1 MNIKL
6 TKWLRDAEISIDKI
20 IKILQD
26 NKPLRSM
33 EVFHKLK
40 EIDVSVDY
48 KFAQFS
54 KLLCGVLPQEGIIK
68 IISTQNGQFYTFNEC
83 EK

>member
-6 TKWLRDAEISIDKI
+6 TKWLREAEINIDEI
-20 IKILQD
+20 IKILQN

-54 KLLCGVLPQEGIIK
+54 KLLCSVLPQKGIIK
-68 IISTQNGQFYTFNEC
+68 RASIQDGIFYTIS
-83 EK
+83 KQ